1 VWSVTR
7 PSVHLV
13 RKTQLWRRSRR
24 SGMPMRDQDAMPRQY
39 AHQHEV
45 VVELVQVAVE
55 MAMAMALVQKPC
67 VFA

>member
-1 VWSVTR
+1 
-7 PSVHLV
+7 
-13 RKTQLWRRSRR
+13 
-24 SGMPMRDQDAMPRQY
+24 MRDQDAMPRQY